1 MKKRT
6 SKKGKRRRFL
16 KKRYLFLYFLLAIMI
31 TAHGCLS
38 FRMSDAKWEKTLTKK
53 GQVAPTFHNYQVGD
67 RNIHYVH
74 VGADTLPLVIFVH
87 GTPGSSSAF
96 SDYLADTSLSNH
108 VQMISVDRPG
118 FGYSDYGRA
127 VRSLEE
133 QSALLKPMLERHK
146 KAPKIILVGHSLGG
160 PIIAR
165 MAMDYE
171 ELMGGL
177 VMIAPSIAPE
187 LEPYEWYREPM
198 DWWGVRWAI
207 PTVMRVSNQE
217 ILPVKG
223 DLTEMLPL
231 WKDITIPVVVIQG
244 EKDILVPKENAAFAQ
259 KMLVNSKRVDI
270 YMYPKENH
278 FLVWT
283 QYADCVK
290 YLIREAERKD

>member
-1 MKKRT
+1 MKQKKERKKR
-6 SKKGKRRRFL
+6 KWFL
-16 KKRYLFLYFLLAIMI
+16 KKRYFILYFLLAIMI

-38 FRMSDAKWEKTLTKK
+38 FRMSDAKWEKELAKK
-53 GQVAPTFHNYQVGD
+53 GQIQPTFHNYQVGE

-74 VGADTLPLVIFVH
+74 VGADTLPLVIFMH
-87 GTPGSSSAF
+87 GTPGSASAF
-96 SDYLADTSLSNH
+96 SDYLADTNLSKH

-118 FGYSDYGRA
+118 FGYSDYGWA

-133 QSALLKPMLERHK
+133 QSMLLKPLIERHP
-146 KAPKIILVGHSLGG
+146 KAPKVILVGHSLGG
-160 PIIAR
+160 PVIAR

-171 ELMGGL
+171 ELITSL

-198 DWWGVRWAI
+198 DWAAIRWVI

-217 ILPVKG
+217 ILPVKD

-231 WKDITIPVVVIQG
+231 WENITIPVIVIQG
-244 EKDILVPKENAAFAQ
+244 KKDMLVPWQNATFA
-259 KMLVNSKRVDI
+259 KKVLINSQRVDI
-270 YMYPKENH
+270 HMYPKENH

-283 QYADCVK
+283 QYDDCVK
-290 YLIREAERKD
+290 YILKEAGID